1 MIKIRPS
8 QIADDGATPGQLMG
22 RVGDTWGPVDPPSSP
37 DDVGSGPFFD
47 DFERT
52 DTPLEGNNGWVS
64 PTGHTTETATFYIE
78 GGVVKQ
84 TGSGAFPI
92 LHDRGSPSTDVADVT
107 MTTAY
112 GPSGGVGFGFWGL
125 CVCSDAAGDNGLML
139 VFDGSAFQPG
149 VNRFAPDGQYSGTMA
164 WTDTGWAGWGLTETM
179 VLRCVYTESTSTM
192 DVYQNDVL
200 VLTGDVS
207 DTGGGFFIGSEL
219 TALSTMPMAGFMSDN
234 ADHSHTFDLFS
245 IDGATEPPSPSGVVL
260 DDLLDVDTTTTAPAD
275 QQFLKF
281 DVASGL
287 WVPADLPSSTTGAPF
302 DVTDTPED
310 PPPYAGYAY
319 MTSDGKVRI
328 WSGTEWR
335 ELTTVLYEPP
345 GAGDPD
351 IDLASLIGRYK
362 AADLAYA
369 DGVAVAAWPDS
380 SAAGNDLVTVT
391 AGTMETTGIGGLASV
406 VFDTF
411 TAYNL
416 PAATGRPCTI
426 VVVMQNTDSGE
437 GSIVFSSPG
446 GVAPYLGML
455 NGVGWRASDGSNVL
469 DVALSTTLDPH
480 VYYTQFDAG
489 VVNGGY
495 DGGLSTTSSVNIV
508 TIQRIG
514 RYESAPSYSMTG
526 LVSEILVYDVVLTSG
541 ELDAIAVSLGTTY
554 GIIVTP

>member
-1 MIKIRPS
+1 MQIRLRQLS
-8 QIADDGATPGQLMG
+8 TEDAIPGQLLG
-22 RVGDTWGPVDPPSSP
+22 LVGGVWAPVDLPSE
-37 DDVGSGPFFD
+37 GSGTGGPGFND
-47 DFERT
+47 DFERA
-52 DTPLEGNNGWVS
+52 DTPLAGDNDWFAAPGFDPGDLAIVGGKVVQSPATANGW
-64 PTGHTTETATFYIE
+64 E
-78 GGVVKQ
+78 
-84 TGSGAFPI
+84 I
-92 LHDRGSPSTDVADVT
+92 LHARGGAADVADVT
-107 MTTAY
+107 FSLEGGPVGQNIYLMPCGESTFHNYLEFICDGSVGFYNVTRYIDNSSEGPTTITDL
-112 GPSGGVGFGFWGL
+112 GWVGWGVGE
-125 CVCSDAAGDNGLML
+125 A
-139 VFDGSAFQPG
+139 
-149 VNRFAPDGQYSGTMA
+149 
-164 WTDTGWAGWGLTETM
+164 M
-179 VLRCVYTESTSTM
+179 VIRLVYTEATRM
-192 DVYQNDVL
+192 LEVYQNDVL
-200 VLTGDVS
+200 ALTCDISDANFGYGHELNPLWSMPQLGFGFYTDLPGPALNSVNVPDGVVS
-207 DTGGGFFIGSEL
+207 G
-219 TALSTMPMAGFMSDN
+219 P
-234 ADHSHTFDLFS
+234 
-245 IDGATEPPSPSGVVL
+245 VL
-260 DDLLDVDTTTTAPAD
+260 DDMIDVDTTTTAPAD

-287 WVPADLPSSTTGAPF
+287 WVPADLPSSSTGAPF

-345 GAGDPD
+345 GEGDPD

-362 AADLAYA
+362 AADLSYA

-391 AGTMETTGIGGLASV
+391 AGTMETVGIGGLPSV

-416 PAATGRPCTI
+416 PVATGRPCTL

-469 DVALSTTLDPH
+469 DVALSTPLDPH

-489 VVNGGY
+489 VVTGGY
-495 DGGLSTTSSVNIV
+495 DGGLSTTASVNIV

-526 LVSEILVYDVVLTSG
+526 LVSEILVYDAVLTSG

-554 GIIVTP
+554 GITVTP